1 MLLSHNM
8 LYFFAFHLLDMVEQ
22 NLQLKNVLKAVT
34 LNASSIILTFV
45 FALVVLYIYA
55 IFGFLSF
62 RNFFNPDN
70 GFYCENLFLCWVTF
84 VHYAIRSG
92 GGVGDMMNP
101 VLFNQTEYVGRI
113 FYDITFFALVIICLL
128 NIIFGVIIDTFG
140 ELRDQKTDTETK
152 MKGEC
157 FICSLDQ
164 SILQRKGKGFENHVK
179 RDHNM
184 WQYLFYFLYLNQ
196 KSETEY
202 TAQESY
208 VNELVKKES
217 IAFFPIN
224 QAMVI
229 PSETEVE
236 QLGLIDEK
244 IEKLSV
250 NHKALSQKYETTQK
264 EFQEKLNY
272 LVDTVRVMT
281 QNIEEIKR
289 R

>member
-1 MLLSHNM
+1 L
-8 LYFFAFHLLDMVEQ
+8 
-22 NLQLKNVLKAVT
+22 
-34 LNASSIILTFV
+34 
-45 FALVVLYIYA
+45 
-55 IFGFLSF
+55 
-62 RNFFNPDN
+62 FNPDS
-70 GFYCENLFLCWVTF
+70 GLYCDSLFLCWVTL
-84 VHYAIRSG
+84 VHYALRSG
-92 GGVGDMMNP
+92 GGVGDIMDT
-101 VLFNQTEYVGRI
+101 VFNTQSQFVGRI

-128 NIIFGVIIDTFG
+128 NIVFGVIIDTFG
-140 ELRDQKTDTETK
+140 ELRDQKSDTETK

-184 WQYLFYFLYLNQ
+184 WQYLFYFLHLSQ

-208 VNELVKKES
+208 VDELVKQDS

-224 QAMVI
+224 QAMSI

-236 QLGLIDEK
+236 QLELIDEK

-250 NHKALSQKYETTQK
+250 NHKALSQKYDTTQK
-264 EFQEKLNY
+264 DFQEKLNY

-281 QNIEEIKR
+281 QNIEEIR
-289 R
+289 RR